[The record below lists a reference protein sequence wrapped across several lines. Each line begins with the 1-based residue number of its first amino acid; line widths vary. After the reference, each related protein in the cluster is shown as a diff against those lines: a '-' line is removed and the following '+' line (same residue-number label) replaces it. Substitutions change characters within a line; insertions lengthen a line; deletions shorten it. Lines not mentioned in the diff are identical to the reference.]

1 MITLIILIFLYKMSQ
16 MRKAWNY
23 SKALF
28 DKDYIKNQIIDT
40 LELIGVVVVIWLFL
54 KLDVVLI
61 LFDQMF

>member
-1 MITLIILIFLYKMSQ
+1 